1 VTPKLSARDRVYAA
15 ALDLFVSK
23 GYDGTTMDDIAA
35 AAGVARRSV
44 FNYFPAKADI
54 AVEWAVRRGQVAALL
69 AREVHASAGSGPGR
83 VRRYFHE
90 MAAGT
95 ERNFAET
102 HQMVTGWM
110 RGYGAAAH
118 RALMGPEILEWLRD
132 VAPGRSDDELWLA
145 VQVLFDVFQG
155 VLLRRM
161 QQAQP
166 APDGLTAEVDA
177 VVEMVL
183 TGLAAAARESGSA

>member
-1 VTPKLSARDRVYAA
+1 M
-15 ALDLFVSK
+15 
-23 GYDGTTMDDIAA
+23 YD
-35 AAGVARRSV
+35 
-44 FNYFPAKADI
+44 ADT
-54 AVEWAVRRGQVAALL
+54 
-69 AREVHASAGSGPGR
+69 ASQHLGII
-83 VRRYFHE
+83 V
-90 MAAGT
+90 
-95 ERNFAET
+95 
-102 HQMVTGWM
+102 
-110 RGYGAAAH
+110 
-118 RALMGPEILEWLRD
+118 RD

-183 TGLAAAARESGSA
+183 TGLAAARP